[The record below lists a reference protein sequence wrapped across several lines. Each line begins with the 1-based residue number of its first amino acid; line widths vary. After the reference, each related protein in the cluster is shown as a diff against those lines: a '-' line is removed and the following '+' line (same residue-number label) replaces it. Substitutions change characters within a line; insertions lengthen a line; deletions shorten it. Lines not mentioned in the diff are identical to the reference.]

1 MKQISKN
8 DSTKKLLLKLKQE
21 DQNLVLKLNTKKSDL
36 ARISCKHKVELK
48 KIIKEIGWPVISKV
62 GKEAS
67 QAAWLVAQHADHDV
81 KFQEYCLNLMKN
93 ASDGDVL
100 KKQIAYLTDRIL
112 VNTGKKQLY
121 GTQFYL
127 NKKGVYGP
135 RPIKDLEI

>member
-1 MKQISKN
+1 MREN
-8 DSTKKLLLKLKQE
+8 PLLGLTKGVDEPLF
-21 DQNLVLKLNTKKSDL
+21 
-36 ARISCKHKVELK
+36 CF
-48 KIIKEIGWPVISKV
+48 
-62 GKEAS
+62 
-67 QAAWLVAQHADHDV
+67 DHDV